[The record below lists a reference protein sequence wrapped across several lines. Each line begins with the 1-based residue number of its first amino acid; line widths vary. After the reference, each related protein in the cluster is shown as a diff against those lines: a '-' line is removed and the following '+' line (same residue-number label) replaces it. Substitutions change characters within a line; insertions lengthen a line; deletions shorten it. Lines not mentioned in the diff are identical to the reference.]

1 MQADITAKLFREE
14 YQVSSEQKADHVLQ
28 KIIER
33 HEPLAVLPHDRAEEF
48 SSALLAVN
56 RPKHWLI
63 IDELTPD
70 GGNRRLENGAPFF
83 TIGRFEGVFVGFQS
97 KLIERIDYEGYGALR
112 IAYPDLI
119 YYLQRR
125 NFFRVTV
132 APGDL
137 STVDIQRRGA
147 KPLYGQCHDLSVSG
161 MRLLVPSAL
170 DYALTTGEYIPMV
183 RFSLEDVELAV
194 EAEVRFVGAL
204 RDTKTRQP
212 MRQLGIQFLNMAP
225 AFEQRLQQYVQRRD
239 RELLRDARR

>member
-1 MQADITAKLFREE
+1 MKDVTAKLFREE
-14 YQVSSEQKADHVLQ
+14 YQVDSEQKADHVLQ
-28 KIIER
+28 KIIDR
-33 HEPLAVLPHDRAEEF
+33 HELLAVLPHDRPEEF
-48 SSALLAVN
+48 SSTLLVIN
-56 RPKHWLI
+56 RPKNWLI

-70 GGNRRLENGAPFF
+70 SGNRRLENDAPFF
-83 TIGRFEGVFVGFQS
+83 TIGRYEGVFVGFQS

-112 IAYPDLI
+112 IAYPELI

-125 NFFRVTV
+125 NFFRVSV

-137 STVDIQRRGA
+137 STVNIQRRGA

-170 DYALTTGEYIPMV
+170 DYALTTGEYIPVV

-194 EAEVRFVGAL
+194 EAEVRYVGSL

-212 MRQLGIQFLNMAP
+212 VRQLGIQFLNMAP
-225 AFEQRLQQYVQRRD
+225 GFEQRLQQYVQRRD
-239 RELLRDARR
+239 RELLRDAKR